1 MQLNEID
8 IPKKDGTF
16 EKLTFN
22 KGESIIIV
30 GANGSGKTRLA
41 VFIEESLGEKC
52 HRISAH
58 RALNLNPS
66 VAKIPE
72 QQAISHLKLGHD
84 YGNIDQSNF
93 NYLRNM
99 SRWNKKQ
106 SVSLLNDFD
115 SLLQYLFAQQSN
127 VFSKNHRITKNNAA
141 SSFDTKVLEKTKF
154 DILQETWEKLLTDK
168 KLDITGD
175 DIQVISISAGQKY
188 SASEMSDGERA
199 IFYML
204 GQVLYVEDESVI
216 IFDEPELHI
225 HKSIMSNLWDEL
237 EALKPNCSFLTITH
251 DIEFA
256 SSRVADKYVIKSYE
270 ATPKWE
276 INPVPDSYFDEETIT
291 KILGSRKPILFV
303 EGTLTSLDSNLY
315 RACYPE
321 WTIISRG
328 SCKDVIHSV
337 ISSNKLNENT
347 PTLNIK
353 CAGIVDRDNRNQADI
368 DYLKGLKIEILQVA
382 EIENIFCLQEVAK
395 VILEMEQ
402 YNDNDIN
409 EKMDQ
414 YINGMIE
421 YIQSQETILKAVAV
435 RNTHRT
441 IDNLLKQIDLANS
454 TTPEKLQEELD
465 LTIQEIQNFKIE
477 DYITSVRTK
486 INEGIVNKDLDSLL
500 ETYENKGGLL
510 NKCASLLKNTK
521 KDSFENYL
529 KRAMQNK
536 NSKLLTVI
544 KSKLPI
550 LEL

>member
-1 MQLNEID
+1 M
-8 IPKKDGTF
+8 G
-16 EKLTFN
+16 
-22 KGESIIIV
+22 
-30 GANGSGKTRLA
+30 
-41 VFIEESLGEKC
+41 
-52 HRISAH
+52 
-58 RALNLNPS
+58 
-66 VAKIPE
+66 
-72 QQAISHLKLGHD
+72 
-84 YGNIDQSNF
+84 Y
-93 NYLRNM
+93 
-99 SRWNKKQ
+99 
-106 SVSLLNDFD
+106 
-115 SLLQYLFAQQSN
+115 
-127 VFSKNHRITKNNAA
+127 
-141 SSFDTKVLEKTKF
+141 
-154 DILQETWEKLLTDK
+154 
-168 KLDITGD
+168 ITGD
-175 DIQVISISAGQKY
+175 DIQVISISTGQKY

-337 ISSNKLNENT
+337 ISSNKLNKDT
-347 PTLNIK
+347 PTLNIR
-353 CAGIVDRDNRNQADI
+353 CAGIVDCDNRTEDDI
-368 DYLKGLKIEILQVA
+368 NYLKELKIEILPVA

-486 INEGIVNKDLDSLL
+486 INEGIVNRDLDSLL